1 MRSKGSLVVIGSAL
15 VGAAC
20 WIALGVASA
29 SVALLSAR
37 LAPLIRLIVV
47 PTLPMGI
54 WQRGAPWGALL
65 PVLGALLFG
74 ALLACGYAP
83 AARMRNWASA
93 TRLVRVIIAWFV
105 AAIAGVVTAA
115 VWDVAA
121 VLAEAEQE
129 PLGLQWVFREHLPEF
144 LASAIVGLVWG
155 WLPGLVLARFDG
167 PLGGRATVWMS
178 VTALVVAASASVVIV
193 SGLPAST
200 RQDRIAQGLS
210 PVYHPVTPSPTPR
223 LQPPSR
229 VAPTPVAPAADWCTD
244 ADISTSA
251 SGMQGAMGH
260 RAITL
265 VLVNQSTTSCVVEGY
280 PDIAFASSN
289 GGELNVPVTHG
300 SSYLAQDAGSQ
311 TVTLGPGTTAKATLS
326 WGAGA
331 QGDAAS
337 SILVAPYA
345 GATRSSLGTQTDI
358 TDGTN
363 VSVTAWEPGAGH

>member
-1 MRSKGSLVVIGSAL
+1 
-15 VGAAC
+15 
-20 WIALGVASA
+20 
-29 SVALLSAR
+29 
-37 LAPLIRLIVV
+37 
-47 PTLPMGI
+47 
-54 WQRGAPWGALL
+54 
-65 PVLGALLFG
+65 
-74 ALLACGYAP
+74 
-83 AARMRNWASA
+83 
-93 TRLVRVIIAWFV
+93 
-105 AAIAGVVTAA
+105 
-115 VWDVAA
+115 
-121 VLAEAEQE
+121 
-129 PLGLQWVFREHLPEF
+129 
-144 LASAIVGLVWG
+144 
-155 WLPGLVLARFDG
+155 
-167 PLGGRATVWMS
+167 
-178 VTALVVAASASVVIV
+178 
-193 SGLPAST
+193 
-200 RQDRIAQGLS
+200 
-210 PVYHPVTPSPTPR
+210 
-223 LQPPSR
+223 
-229 VAPTPVAPAADWCTD
+229 
-244 ADISTSA
+244 
-251 SGMQGAMGH
+251 MGH